1 MTKRFPSGTV
11 SGPKYVPPH
20 SSEPTVEGIS
30 ISGGLL
36 MKESLVL
43 VPLTITP
50 GSPSRHCTVS
60 PSVAITRLT
69 RIFLV
74 FGRSPAAATRFCTP
88 RTMTLLERS
97 EEHTSE
103 LQSRGHL

>member
-1 MTKRFPSGTV
+1 SAHRASRSFPTRRSSDLRLSPMTKRFPSGTV
-11 SGPKYVPPH
+11 SGPKYFPPH

-60 PSVAITRLT
+60 PSV
-69 RIFLV
+69 
-74 FGRSPAAATRFCTP
+74 
-88 RTMTLLERS
+88 RS

-103 LQSRGHL
+103 LQSRFDLVC